1 MEIVAGNVDTK
12 LRIKATIT
20 LLLSSVIH
28 VHHLR
33 YAYSALLHASSLGM
47 GDTLLSTLSKC

>member
-1 MEIVAGNVDTK
+1 MVRAEPDGMEIVAGNVDTP

-33 YAYSALLHASSLGM
+33 YAYSALLHASSLGI
-47 GDTLLSTLSKC
+47 G